1 MADKETIK
9 KLKNAAYDM
18 RVDLLRLCYCAGIL
32 HIGGDLSVTDI
43 VTCLHQ
49 YVMKFDPKN
58 PKWDGRDRFLLSK
71 GHCAATVYMA
81 QAHAGYFDKQE
92 LLNTYMSV
100 DSRFGMHPCAEALN
114 SLEISTGSL
123 GHGLSIAVGM
133 ALAARMDGKKHRVFV
148 LVGDGESQE
157 GTVWEGLMAGPNYK
171 LGNLVLIIDRNRL
184 SMDGP
189 TEQYMT
195 LEPYVEKL
203 KAFNWNVV
211 EVDGHDMEQLCNA
224 FDNLPPVDSDVPVL
238 ILAHTIKGKG
248 IDFMENNPL
257 WHAGTI
263 KDEETLN
270 DCIRQIEEARA
281 RELGGAQ

>member
-1 MADKETIK
+1 MADKETII

-18 RVDLLRLCYCAGIL
+18 RVDLLKLCYHAGIL
-32 HIGGDLSVTDI
+32 HIGGDLSITDI

-49 YVMKFDPKN
+49 YVMKYDPHN
-58 PKWDGRDRFLLSK
+58 IKWDGRDRFLLSK

-81 QAHAGYFDKQE
+81 QAHAGCFDKQE
-92 LLNTYMSV
+92 LLSTYMAV

-114 SLEISTGSL
+114 TLEISTGSL

-148 LVGDGESQE
+148 IVGDGESQE
-157 GTVWEGLMAGPNYK
+157 GSIWEGLMAGPHYK
-171 LGNLVLIIDRNRL
+171 LGNLVLIIDRNGI

-195 LEPYVEKL
+195 LEPYVQKL
-203 KAFNWNVV
+203 RAFNWNVV

-224 FDNLPPVDSDVPVL
+224 FDRLPPAESEVPML

-248 IDFMENNPL
+248 VDFMENNPL
-257 WHAGTI
+257 WHAGSI
-263 KDEETLN
+263 KDEATLN
-270 DCIRQIEEARA
+270 ECIRQIEDARA
-281 RELGGAQ
+281 KEMGGVR